1 MPMEFIQQN
10 ILTIAIAVIS
20 GVMLVWPG
28 LRRAGNDLNTTQA
41 TQLINR
47 EDAVIIDV
55 RDSHEYAAG
64 HLPNARN
71 IPLKDLAS
79 RAGELESL
87 KEQAL
92 LLVCASGVRSG
103 QACAQLQKLG
113 FAKLNNLD
121 GGVHAWEKAG
131 LPIKRGSKKK

>member
-10 ILTIAIAVIS
+10 ILTIAIAIMS

-28 LRRAGNDLNTTQA
+28 FRRAGTQLSPLQA

-47 EDAVIIDV
+47 EEAQIIDV
-55 RDSHEYAAG
+55 REPHEYAAG

-71 IPLKDLAS
+71 LPLKELAS
-79 RAGELESL
+79 RVSELESC
-87 KEQAL
+87 KEKPL
-92 LLVCASGVRSG
+92 VLVCASGVRSG

-113 FAKLNNLD
+113 FTQLNNLD

-131 LPIKRGSKKK
+131 LPIKRGAKKK